1 MRFSVN
7 SNLHNRKQVK
17 LQRYRDFQWQVLI
30 MEEAIYLRESK
41 EGLMYMYLT
50 LHSHII

>member
-1 MRFSVN
+1 MSIQTYIIE
-7 SNLHNRKQVK
+7 SK
-17 LQRYRDFQWQVLI
+17 LNFKGTVISWHVLI